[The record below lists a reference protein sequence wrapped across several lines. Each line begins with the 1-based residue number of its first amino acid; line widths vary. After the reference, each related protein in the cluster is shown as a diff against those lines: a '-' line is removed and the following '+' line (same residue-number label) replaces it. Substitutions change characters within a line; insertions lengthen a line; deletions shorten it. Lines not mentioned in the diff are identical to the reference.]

1 MCMYIYIYIIYIY
14 MLDSSFRPF
23 WWPFSRVSKK
33 KNNSPHVFIIAQK
46 ATRWVFTQMEVPQN
60 GWFIMD
66 ISSIEWMRTGV
77 PQF

>member
-1 MCMYIYIYIIYIY
+1 MCMYIYIIYIY
-14 MLDSSFRPF
+14 TCLIVHSGRFGGHFPEF
-23 WWPFSRVSKK
+23 PK